1 MLDDK
6 KASVKLQ
13 KSRTIVS
20 DILSLI
26 FHLPQQQQQ
35 LHLYLRKSLLSG
47 DVGVAQKEISSI
59 IKPRKDS
66 AGRSSLWHSFLTS

>member
-26 FHLPQQQQQ
+26 FHLPQQQQ

>member
-26 FHLPQQQQQ
+26 FHLPQQQQ
-35 LHLYLRKSLLSG
+35 LHLYLRKSLLSE